1 MHARWCFVYMWY
13 VTMSCATV
21 GDAHM
26 DLFNKHL
33 YFSDGSPQQRG
44 YHIYLCDLR
53 IGIVFDSYLAHGN
66 VYRAFPYK
74 IIQSRRLGEASSTS
88 PNNVTCYLYHSERP
102 VYRVLCSYPKGRY
115 GYVGSH
121 EPLDRARG
129 SGGDTRDVQKFDVV
143 LSCYILYW

>member
-13 VTMSCATV
+13 VTVRCATV

-44 YHIYLCDLR
+44 HPIYLCDVR

-66 VYRAFPYK
+66 VYRAFLTKSFKVGDWVRHRAPAPAMSLA
-74 IIQSRRLGEASSTS
+74 ISTVASGRYIVFS
-88 PNNVTCYLYHSERP
+88 VHI
-102 VYRVLCSYPKGRY
+102 PKG
-115 GYVGSH
+115 VMV
-121 EPLDRARG
+121 
-129 SGGDTRDVQKFDVV
+129 T
-143 LSCYILYW
+143 